1 MIDGLEATLG
11 IYAATFVVA
20 VLSGFI
26 PVVNAELYLIGV
38 AVVTGNVWLAVVL
51 GVIVAAG
58 QMVAKIGI
66 YQAARSASSLGGRR
80 GPKYEAKLAKARALV
95 DKWRDKPFVLLFVSA
110 STGLPPFFIV
120 SLLAGMLS
128 IKFRPFVTIGML
140 GRTLR
145 FVTIALVALL
155 F

>member
-1 MIDGLEATLG
+1 MIDGLEATIG

-26 PVVNAELYLIGV
+26 PVINAELYLIGV

-66 YQAARSASSLGGRR
+66 YQAARGASSLGSR

-145 FVTIALVALL
+145 FVTIALLALL